1 MVLRF
6 GDKFDVVT
14 AKHQAQSF
22 LGKDSG
28 LNRPNDV
35 ITQVENAAHQIKDL
49 LPRLSSLS
57 EDSFENFVNSYEP
70 LFGKLWPLRQPPDK
84 KNTPGSG
91 NHPPPAWTNELRQG
105 VLQTQLIDV
114 MSRLTQTLSDP
125 LFDKSHAETLLDD
138 WRKVESER
146 RILEGKLQIG
156 LVQQATLMMSTIG
169 SSHQLPYKHD
179 KEEGSGGGDDDGLV
193 DAMAGISLDNN
204 SKYQGRPTVVIFD
217 EAGCIPSYE
226 LLGLSRLGC
235 IVKSLI
241 LVGDVHQLPPYD
253 PGSYDNG
260 KQNWQNGRQF
270 GRSSPRSRPPIMEK
284 KKSVKSLLSVST
296 LTINDAK
303 VQLTMQY
310 RVPRDIAALLNSRIY
325 NGKYET
331 PKSAKVPNQGFR
343 FIHVPFMESN
353 RRKYVNDNEVDYVI
367 RLVRQ
372 HVNQGNKE
380 SIMVLTPVRLV
391 VNGHA

>member
-1 MVLRF
+1 
-6 GDKFDVVT
+6 
-14 AKHQAQSF
+14 
-22 LGKDSG
+22 
-28 LNRPNDV
+28 
-35 ITQVENAAHQIKDL
+35 
-49 LPRLSSLS
+49 
-57 EDSFENFVNSYEP
+57 
-70 LFGKLWPLRQPPDK
+70 
-84 KNTPGSG
+84 
-91 NHPPPAWTNELRQG
+91 
-105 VLQTQLIDV
+105 
-114 MSRLTQTLSDP
+114 
-125 LFDKSHAETLLDD
+125 
-138 WRKVESER
+138 
-146 RILEGKLQIG
+146 
-156 LVQQATLMMSTIG
+156 
-169 SSHQLPYKHD
+169 
-179 KEEGSGGGDDDGLV
+179 
-193 DAMAGISLDNN
+193 
-204 SKYQGRPTVVIFD
+204 
-217 EAGCIPSYE
+217 
-226 LLGLSRLGC
+226 
-235 IVKSLI
+235 
-241 LVGDVHQLPPYD
+241 
-253 PGSYDNG
+253 
-260 KQNWQNGRQF
+260 
-270 GRSSPRSRPPIMEK
+270 MEK